1 MNLSFKQYRVIDLII
16 MAVVLTFSEALIAVA
31 ATKWF
36 AYIEYVLSP
45 TVAIVCIVMMR
56 WNGFAVIHAA
66 LGGAVYCIACGYGAE
81 QCAIYAA
88 GNCMILIALLVLK
101 LAGKKRVAENWIL
114 TVIYAA
120 TAYFG
125 AQLGRWLISMAFG
138 GSVYDIIRY
147 LTTDCLSLA
156 FAIIVLLISRKMD
169 GLFEDQV
176 AYLIRVDEERR
187 DEQRLHDHE
196 DFTN

>member
-16 MAVVLTFSEALIAVA
+16 MAVILTFSEALIAVA

-56 WNGFAVIHAA
+56 WNGFAIIHAA
-66 LGGAVYCIACGYGAE
+66 LGGTVLCIASGAITE
-81 QCAIYAA
+81 QYAVYAA
-88 GNCMILIALLVLK
+88 GNCGILIALLMLK
-101 LAGKKRVAENWIL
+101 LVGKKKVADSWIL
-114 TVIYAA
+114 TVIYAVV
-120 TAYFG
+120 AYLG
-125 AQLGRWLISMAFG
+125 AQAGRWLIGIAVG
-138 GSVYDIIRY
+138 GSVGDIVRY

-169 GLFEDQV
+169 GLFEDQA

-187 DEQRLHDHE
+187 EEQRLHDHE

>member
-16 MAVVLTFSEALIAVA
+16 MAVALTFSEALIAVA

-36 AYIEYVLSP
+36 SYIEYVLSP
-45 TVAIVCIVMMR
+45 TLAIVCIVMMR

-66 LGGAVYCIACGYGAE
+66 LGGVVLCIASGAITE
-81 QCAIYAA
+81 QYAVYAA
-88 GNCMILIALLVLK
+88 GNCGILIAILLLK
-101 LAGKKRVAENWIL
+101 LVGKKRVADSWFL
-114 TVIYAA
+114 TVIYAVIS
-120 TAYFG
+120 YLG
-125 AQLGRWLISMAFG
+125 AQTGRWLIGLMLG
-138 GSVYDIIRY
+138 GSVNDIVRY

-176 AYLIRVDEERR
+176 AYLVRVDEERR
-187 DEQRLHDHE
+187 EEQRLHDHE

>member
-1 MNLSFKQYRVIDLII
+1 
-16 MAVVLTFSEALIAVA
+16 MAVILTFSEALIAVA

-66 LGGAVYCIACGYGAE
+66 LGGTVLCIASGAITE
-81 QCAIYAA
+81 QYAVYAA
-88 GNCMILIALLVLK
+88 GNCGILIALLMLK
-101 LAGKKRVAENWIL
+101 LVGKKKVAESWIL

-120 TAYFG
+120 VAYLG
-125 AQLGRWLISMAFG
+125 AQTGRWLIGIAVG
-138 GSVYDIIRY
+138 GSVGDIVRY

-169 GLFEDQV
+169 GLFEDQA

-187 DEQRLHDHE
+187 EEQRLHDHE